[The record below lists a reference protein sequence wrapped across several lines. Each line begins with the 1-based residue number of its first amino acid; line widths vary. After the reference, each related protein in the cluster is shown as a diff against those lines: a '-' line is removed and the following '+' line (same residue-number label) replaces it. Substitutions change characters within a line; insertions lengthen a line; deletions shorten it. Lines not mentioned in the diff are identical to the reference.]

1 MVGLTA
7 MPLDTSIDILHDLI
21 AFDTTSRNSNIP
33 LIDYVAGYLS
43 DRGAAPRIIPSEDGA
58 KANLFCTIGPDIAG
72 GVVLSGHSDVVPV
85 DGQDWSTDPFRLT
98 EQDGKLFGRGSAD
111 MKGFIACALAQVTRF
126 IDMDLPRPIHLAFS
140 YDEEVGCLGVGRMID
155 VILSELPRPAAV
167 IVGEPTGMQIAS
179 THKGICAMTTTIRG
193 REAHSSRP

>member
-155 VILSELPRPAAV
+155 VILSELPRPAA
-167 IVGEPTGMQIAS
+167 
-179 THKGICAMTTTIRG
+179 
-193 REAHSSRP
+193 